1 MELRHLRYFIAVAE
15 EGHITRAA
23 ERLRMQ
29 QPPLSQQIKAI
40 ERELD
45 VQLFRRKPRGV
56 ELTDAG
62 RAFLQDALATLARLD
77 RGIDTTRRTARG
89 EQGRI
94 CLGVTQ
100 TSPFHPFVPRVIRA
114 FREAY
119 PLVSVTLE
127 EGNSDELVE
136 HLRNERIDAA
146 FIRMPPADAHGLV
159 ISALLEEE
167 LVVALSEGHVLAQ
180 SDGRGNA
187 ALPFKALAGETFI
200 AWGRPQGM
208 GAYPTVIAACHA
220 AGFNPRLAHEA
231 LRLASTLNL
240 VAIGLGISIVPAS
253 MQSVQMDGLAYRR
266 LKSSTPLTVPLMLA
280 SRRGDPSA
288 VVRRY
293 LDLVKRAAKD
303 FSVDNPEREAR
314 RVRKR
319 KVIRSYRAGS
329 AAQSR

>member
-23 ERLRMQ
+23 ERLGMQ
-29 QPPLSQQIKAI
+29 QPPLSQQIRAL

-62 RAFLQDALATLARLD
+62 RAFLHDALATLARLD
-77 RGIDTTRRTARG
+77 RGIETTRRTARG

-119 PLVSVTLE
+119 PLVSITIE
-127 EGNSDELVE
+127 EADSSDLVE

-146 FIRMPPADAHGLV
+146 FIRTPPADAEGLV

-167 LVVALSEGHVLAQ
+167 LVVALPEGHVLAQ
-180 SDGRGNA
+180 SDGRGDA
-187 ALPFKALAGETFI
+187 ALPLRALAGETFLL
-200 AWGRPQGM
+200 WVM
-208 GAYPTVIAACHA
+208 GFFAPVIAACHA
-220 AGFNPRLAHEA
+220 AGFDPQIGHKA

-240 VAIGLGISIVPAS
+240 VAVGLGISIVPAS
-253 MQSVQMDGLAYRR
+253 VQRMQMDGLVYRR
-266 LKSSTPLTVPLMLA
+266 LRASTRLTAPLMLA
-280 SRRGDPSA
+280 SRRRDPSA
-288 VVRRY
+288 VVRHY
-293 LDLVKRAAKD
+293 LDLVKRAAKE
-303 FSVDNPEREAR
+303 FSVDGSECEVR

-319 KVIRSYRAGS
+319 KIIRSPLARLPAR
-329 AAQSR
+329 SR

>member
-23 ERLRMQ
+23 ERLGMQ

-45 VQLFRRKPRGV
+45 VQLFRRKARGV
-56 ELTDAG
+56 ELNDAG
-62 RAFLQDALATLARLD
+62 RAFLHDALATLARLD
-77 RGIDTTRRTARG
+77 RGIETTRRTARG

-119 PLVSVTLE
+119 PLVSITLE
-127 EGNSDELVE
+127 EGNSGDLVE
-136 HLRNERIDAA
+136 HLRDERIDAA
-146 FIRMPPADAHGLV
+146 FIRTPPANAQGLV
-159 ISALLEEE
+159 VSALLEEE
-167 LVVALSEGHVLAQ
+167 LVAAIPEGHVLAQ
-180 SDGRGNA
+180 SDGRGDA
-187 ALPFKALAGETFI
+187 ALPLKALAGETFI
-200 AWGRPQGM
+200 VWGPLM
-208 GAYPTVIAACHA
+208 GFYPTVIAACHA
-220 AGFNPRLAHEA
+220 AGFNPRLRHEA

-253 MQSVQMDGLAYRR
+253 VQRMQMDGLAYRR
-266 LKSSTPLTVPLMLA
+266 LKSPTPLTVPLMLA

-288 VVRRY
+288 VLRHY
-293 LDLVKRAAKD
+293 LDWVKRAAKN
-303 FSVDNPEREAR
+303 FSVDDSEWEVR
-314 RVRKR
+314 RIRKP
-319 KVIRSYRAGS
+319 KIILSSRAGS
-329 AAQSR
+329 PAQSR